1 MSQYVVDAEIIPGY
15 RTDHSGITLK
25 LKLLESERGKGY
37 WKFNNTLLKDNEYV
51 TLIKNTIEDVKKTY
65 VNNGNDV
72 NIANDEIQFN
82 INDQLF
88 LETLLMMIRGNTIK
102 YSSEKK
108 KKRVKEENALEED
121 IKRLENEICL
131 NGINVN
137 NQTVVNLVQKQNELV
152 NLRNEKIEGVMLRS
166 KCRYMDL
173 GENLQIIF
181 LVWKLEIIQVKL
193 LIN

>member
-1 MSQYVVDAEIIPGY
+1 MI
-15 RTDHSGITLK
+15 
-25 LKLLESERGKGY
+25 
-37 WKFNNTLLKDNEYV
+37 
-51 TLIKNTIEDVKKTY
+51 
-65 VNNGNDV
+65 NGNDE

-102 YSSEKK
+102 NSSEKK
-108 KKRVKEENALEED
+108 KKRVKEEKALEED

-131 NGINVN
+131 NSINVN

-152 NLRNEKIEGVMLRS
+152 NLRNEKTEGVMLRS

-173 GENLQIIF
+173 GEKPTNYFFSLETRNYTSKVIN
-181 LVWKLEIIQVKL
+181 KLIDEDIEYTKTKDVLNCQNNFMK
-193 LIN
+193 NCMTM